1 MRMLKRYVKR
11 WACRMA
17 RTARLFAQPRRWP
30 KRRLFALPNAMAF
43 VKLDCGILN
52 STLWV
57 ERDSRDIFI
66 TALLMAQPFEVKEPM
81 EQLEVGEIKP
91 TGFVVPPGWYGFV
104 EAAGP
109 GIVRRALA
117 DMKDGMEALRKLGEP
132 DSESRSSEFDGRRLV
147 RVNGGYIVLNYMKY
161 RDKDAT
167 SAVRSARYRER
178 KKMAELS
185 RDSVA
190 VTRDSSRGVTI
201 AEAEAEAEAH
211 IQASPVVKGKPST
224 QAECPHAE
232 ILKLWARH
240 MPAARQPA
248 EWTPARQTLLRSRWR
263 ESPKRQTLQ
272 WWDRFFAYVATSE
285 FLTGKVHTPGRKPFE
300 ISLDWLLK
308 SEYFLKTIEGGYH
321 NEAEA

>member
-1 MRMLKRYVKR
+1 
-11 WACRMA
+11 
-17 RTARLFAQPRRWP
+17 
-30 KRRLFALPNAMAF
+30 MAF

-57 ERDSRDIFI
+57 ERESRDIFI

-81 EQLEVGEIKP
+81 EQLEVGEIRP

-178 KKMAELS
+178 KKVAELS
-185 RDSVA
+185 RDTVA

-201 AEAEAEAEAH
+201 AKAKAKAKAEAEEVSLPTEESETRDV
-211 IQASPVVKGKPST
+211 SP
-224 QAECPHAE
+224 ACPHAE
-232 ILKLWARH
+232 IIKLWAH
-240 MPAARQPA
+240 HCPSARQPA
-248 EWTPARQTLLRSRWR
+248 EWNATRQALLRARWK
-263 ESPKRQTLQ
+263 EQKNRQSLD
-272 WWDRFFAYVATSE
+272 WWARFFAYVADSD
-285 FLTGKVHTPGRKPFE
+285 FLMGRTQETGRKPFE
-300 ISLDWLLK
+300 VSLDWVLK
-308 SEYFLKTIEGGYH
+308 PANFLKIIEGAYQ
-321 NEAEA
+321 NRERAA

>member
-1 MRMLKRYVKR
+1 
-11 WACRMA
+11 
-17 RTARLFAQPRRWP
+17 
-30 KRRLFALPNAMAF
+30 MAF

-57 ERDSRDIFI
+57 ERESRDIFI

-117 DMKDGMEALRKLGEP
+117 DMKDGMKALRKLGEP

-185 RDSVA
+185 RDIVT

-201 AEAEAEAEAH
+201 AEAKAEEVIPSSTTCKKVAKDDAK
-211 IQASPVVKGKPST
+211 APPVAP
-224 QAECPHAE
+224 ADCPHRE
-232 ILKLWARH
+232 IVKLFAQH
-240 MPAARQPA
+240 LPMARQPA
-248 EWTPARQTLLRSRWR
+248 EWNASRQALLRTRWK
-263 ESPKRQTLQ
+263 EKANRQNLE
-272 WWDRFFAYVATSE
+272 WWSRFFAYVAQSD
-285 FLTGKVHTPGRKPFE
+285 FLTGKSSTPGRKPFE
-300 ISLDWLLK
+300 LDLPWLLK
-308 SEYFLKTIEGGYH
+308 AENFLKVVEGKYH
-321 NEAEA
+321 SEAEA